1 MNSKKLMIAFI
12 AVSIAALIVSS
23 FAVFAVARTY
33 STSLMRD
40 ESDSL
45 AEEITPPQIS
55 VSAPAE
61 STSLDALST
70 PPSETEAA
78 ETSDTHETT
87 AEIDEAESTAA
98 ETTISL
104 TEPAFFRLTLSG
116 ERLVILSPE
125 GEEVYERIVDQYG
138 FHPKDR
144 EALSSGID
152 FSELEEAM
160 SAVYDLIS

>member
-61 STSLDALST
+61 STSLDVLST

-87 AEIDEAESTAA
+87 AEIKEQRARQRKQR
-98 ETTISL
+98 
-104 TEPAFFRLTLSG
+104 FR
-116 ERLVILSPE
+116 
-125 GEEVYERIVDQYG
+125 
-138 FHPKDR
+138 
-144 EALSSGID
+144 
-152 FSELEEAM
+152 
-160 SAVYDLIS
+160 